1 MCTHTQIVSEKQL
14 IRVGILCD
22 MKVKLFLSQVY
33 LVKDS
38 NPGSLTEGVLLAIGG
53 RYDYLL
59 HHMWSLEHVG
69 YTARLLLVTFYS
81 LQDVSEYLKNK
92 NKNGF

>member
-1 MCTHTQIVSEKQL
+1 
-14 IRVGILCD
+14 

-81 LQDVSEYLKNK
+81 LQDVIEYFKKKKRFLIK
-92 NKNGF
+92 